1 MVTPDEQKVCATEP
15 KVWNIYSILT
25 SLARSS
31 IPSRPT
37 GSGHQIGLIRRES
50 IRRGGLSISVVSLT
64 CRKVPPALSYISL
77 RIRDISSMSMESGS
91 LSGQRAAVRGSGT
104 MTRSISHRISAV
116 DGMWFAS
123 LWGGDM
129 GWLYNLYYR
138 PALCGPR
145 GGGSIGRRPERT
157 RYPSKQSSDRNGSWD
172 WSGQAEC
179 FPRVTSARTYSPWED

>member
-1 MVTPDEQKVCATEP
+1 MFIQFHTSESTALYAINRTSTSGHNNPRQTPHTRHVHRTNIFKSSLFCNAQVQNLPHAKRTLPGSHTMVTPDEQKVCATEP

-50 IRRGGLSISVVSLT
+50 IRRGGLFISVVSLT

-91 LSGQRAAVRGSGT
+91 LSGQRAAVHGSGT

-116 DGMWFAS
+116 DGM
-123 LWGGDM
+123 
-129 GWLYNLYYR
+129 
-138 PALCGPR
+138 
-145 GGGSIGRRPERT
+145 
-157 RYPSKQSSDRNGSWD
+157 
-172 WSGQAEC
+172 
-179 FPRVTSARTYSPWED
+179 